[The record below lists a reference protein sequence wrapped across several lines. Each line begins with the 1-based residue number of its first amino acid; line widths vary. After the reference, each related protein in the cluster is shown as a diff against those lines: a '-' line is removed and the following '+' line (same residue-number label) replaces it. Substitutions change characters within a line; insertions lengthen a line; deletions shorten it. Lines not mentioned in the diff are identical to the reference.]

1 MYVKLFYP
9 VPRETEFFF
18 LFTNYFIYL
27 VSQSETLIQ
36 ELQRVDLRDISNLWE
51 EWIKLF
57 F

>member
-1 MYVKLFYP
+1 MLSFFILFRGKP
-9 VPRETEFFF
+9 NFFS